1 MPVGFAEGE
10 RGRWISEFEA
20 SLVYKVSSRTARAIQ
35 RNPVSKKK
43 RKKKGRKPMHAC
55 GPTSWA
61 HLFMS
66 LPYAYMT
73 MWLDVHA
80 FSRSCYIWALFTCK
94 HTCSCACPAPVPL
107 CALHSCWCACYVQ
120 YHNVAFSHALPM
132 SQGHHIVG
140 PVRLFPHSLCPSTTL
155 CWNSSSLCAFA
166 IFQQSWSVGK
176 LIYPPVPAPTC
187 DITGRPICLSALC
200 QVQYHS
206 VVAQPR
212 LLTTCSIS

>member
-1 MPVGFAEGE
+1 MVFQHCPLVA
-10 RGRWISEFEA
+10 RVHLIA
-20 SLVYKVSSRTARAIQ
+20 SAPCHSLIGDNTDMAVLFVRLRCPSITWPLGNVSL
-35 RNPVSKKK
+35 
-43 RKKKGRKPMHAC
+43 HAC
-55 GPTSWA
+55 CVSVLQWCG
-61 HLFMS
+61 
-66 LPYAYMT
+66 
-73 MWLDVHA
+73 VHKLA
-80 FSRSCYIWALFTCK
+80 
-94 HTCSCACPAPVPL
+94 PA
-107 CALHSCWCACYVQ
+107 
-120 YHNVAFSHALPM
+120 PM